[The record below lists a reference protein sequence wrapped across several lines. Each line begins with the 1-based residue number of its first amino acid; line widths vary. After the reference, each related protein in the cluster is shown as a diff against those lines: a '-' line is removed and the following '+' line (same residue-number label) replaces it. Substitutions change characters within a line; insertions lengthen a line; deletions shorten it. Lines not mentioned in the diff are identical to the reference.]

1 MIIAVDGPAGS
12 GKSTISKRL
21 AERLGFKYVDTGAI
35 YRAITL
41 KVIQRGLDF
50 SNEKEIC
57 RLVENTKIEL
67 KKINGNL
74 MVLLDGTDVTKEIRN
89 NTVTNNIH
97 FISNKASVR
106 ERLIK
111 LQRDCANEVDAVVEG
126 RDIGTVIF
134 PNAGKKLFLNADI
147 EERAKRRYKE
157 IIKQDSSM
165 ELSKVIDDI
174 KRRDHKDISRGA
186 APLKQAEDAILV
198 DTTNMSI
205 EDVLDY
211 ILKIVTI
218 L

>member
-21 AERLGFKYVDTGAI
+21 AEKLGFKYVDTGAI

-41 KVIQRGLDF
+41 KVIQHSVDF

-57 RLVENTKIEL
+57 RLVESTKIEL
-67 KKINGNL
+67 KEINGNL

-97 FISNKASVR
+97 FISDKASVR

-111 LQRDCANEVDAVVEG
+111 LQRDCAGGVDAVVEG

-134 PNAGKKLFLNADI
+134 PDAGKKLFLNADI
-147 EERAKRRYKE
+147 EERAKRRYKD
-157 IIKQDSSM
+157 IIKQ
-165 ELSKVIDDI
+165 
-174 KRRDHKDISRGA
+174 
-186 APLKQAEDAILV
+186 
-198 DTTNMSI
+198 
-205 EDVLDY
+205 
-211 ILKIVTI
+211 
-218 L
+218 

>member
-21 AERLGFKYVDTGAI
+21 AEKLGFKYVDTGAI

-41 KVIQRGLDF
+41 KVIQHSVDF

-57 RLVENTKIEL
+57 RLVESTKIEL
-67 KKINGNL
+67 KEINGNL

-97 FISNKASVR
+97 FISDKASVR

-111 LQRDCANEVDAVVEG
+111 LQRDCAGGVDAVVEG

-134 PNAGKKLFLNADI
+134 PDAGKKLFLNADI

-157 IIKQDSSM
+157 IIKQESSM

-174 KRRDHKDISRGA
+174 KQRDHKDISRGT

-211 ILKIVTI
+211 ILKI
-218 L
+218 LDR